1 MGFWKRQISKILI
14 GGALLTIATGALGV
28 LKSEEARLKREI
40 VGCERIIESKTRD
53 GGIPEELKRI
63 KEAIKQREQLQ
74 EQQEEVQVGEGE
86 LAELIENLKKWEFEF
101 SEERKAKSYSF
112 ALVNLQAYKKK
123 FDMGKEALVFF
134 TRFSDEK
141 AALWYN
147 YRRRDILKDCKDFLE
162 ELNGFFPSGLFKG
175 FYEEFYSADIPMF
188 DETYE
193 DLLYQVYHQVLRPLK
208 WNIEDIQ
215 EIKKALI
222 DISNETNDLIVK
234 LTKSEELRKRLK
246 EYTEKM
252 NDLNSKT
259 TEYLDKLDIILD
271 YLQNTK
277 DQLEKE
283 MQRKG
288 IKIRD

>member
-1 MGFWKRQISKILI
+1 
-14 GGALLTIATGALGV
+14 
-28 LKSEEARLKREI
+28 
-40 VGCERIIESKTRD
+40 
-53 GGIPEELKRI
+53 
-63 KEAIKQREQLQ
+63 
-74 EQQEEVQVGEGE
+74 
-86 LAELIENLKKWEFEF
+86 
-101 SEERKAKSYSF
+101 
-112 ALVNLQAYKKK
+112 
-123 FDMGKEALVFF
+123 
-134 TRFSDEK
+134 
-141 AALWYN
+141 
-147 YRRRDILKDCKDFLE
+147 
-162 ELNGFFPSGLFKG
+162 
-175 FYEEFYSADIPMF
+175 MF